1 MLDPRLTRYLE
12 DVTRERQAVSAH
24 PALDPCAK
32 LLWMRL
38 KDAQMGWPTMLRL
51 SQSEMADLTGV
62 SRRNIARSLRTLQNA
77 SLIRYTTN
85 QGAKG
90 LVEVLGPTRVP
101 RVMTRE
107 RA

>member
-1 MLDPRLTRYLE
+1 
-12 DVTRERQAVSAH
+12 
-24 PALDPCAK
+24 
-32 LLWMRL
+32 
-38 KDAQMGWPTMLRL
+38 
-51 SQSEMADLTGV
+51 
-62 SRRNIARSLRTLQNA
+62 LQNA